1 LNCWAHDGPILVV
14 IVVVVVFV
22 AVVVV
27 VVVAVVVAVSTSM
40 AVDRNVVTHLR
51 STGPKRFMKSRI
63 HSGV

>member
-1 LNCWAHDGPILVV
+1 MMGPIL
-14 IVVVVVFV
+14 VVVVFV
-22 AVVVV
+22 AVVVVVVV

-51 STGPKRFMKSRI
+51 STRPKRFMKSRI

>member
-1 LNCWAHDGPILVV
+1 MMGPILVV
-14 IVVVVVFV
+14 VVVVVVFV
-22 AVVVV
+22 AVVVVVV

-51 STGPKRFMKSRI
+51 STGPKRFMSGRI